1 MLHAQNVF
9 WCASI
14 FQLRFSA
21 AARPSRWLV
30 VSVLPAWHKLHS
42 CANAITR
49 VLLLS
54 KYLTTLV
61 GSKRQTDY
69 VTSVNNQARLFS
81 FVRVNALNEMINF
94 KEIFSVTL
102 ILFSV
107 IDILGSIPFIIL
119 IRKREG
125 KIQAEKATIISGALM
140 ILFLYL
146 GQSIL
151 QLFGLDVASF
161 AVAGAIVIFIV
172 AMEMILGIT
181 LIKDDPQARGSSSI
195 VPLAFPL
202 IAGAGTLTTIL
213 SLRAVYQELNIVI
226 GMVLNLVIVYTVL
239 RSSAWLERVIGES
252 GFAVLRRIFG
262 VILLAIAVKIFKS
275 NVFPG

>member
-1 MLHAQNVF
+1 M
-9 WCASI
+9 
-14 FQLRFSA
+14 
-21 AARPSRWLV
+21 
-30 VSVLPAWHKLHS
+30 
-42 CANAITR
+42 
-49 VLLLS
+49 
-54 KYLTTLV
+54 
-61 GSKRQTDY
+61 
-69 VTSVNNQARLFS
+69 TSL
-81 FVRVNALNEMINF
+81 
-94 KEIFSVTL
+94 KEILSVTL

-125 KIQAEKATIISGALM
+125 RIEAEKATLISAGLM
-140 ILFLYL
+140 VIFLYL

-151 QLFGLDVASF
+151 LLFGLDVASF

-181 LIKDDPQARGSSSI
+181 FIKDDPQAKGSSSI

-213 SLRAVYQELNIVI
+213 SLRAVYEEINILI
-226 GMVLNLVIVYTVL
+226 GIILNLAIVYVVL

-252 GFAVLRRIFG
+252 GFVVLRKVFG
-262 VILLAIAVKIFKS
+262 VILLAIAVKILKNNF
-275 NVFPG
+275 FPG

>member
-1 MLHAQNVF
+1 
-9 WCASI
+9 
-14 FQLRFSA
+14 
-21 AARPSRWLV
+21 
-30 VSVLPAWHKLHS
+30 
-42 CANAITR
+42 
-49 VLLLS
+49 
-54 KYLTTLV
+54 
-61 GSKRQTDY
+61 
-69 VTSVNNQARLFS
+69 
-81 FVRVNALNEMINF
+81 MINI

-125 KIQAEKATIISGALM
+125 KIEAEKATIIATVLM
-140 ILFLYL
+140 ISFMYL
-146 GQSIL
+146 GKSIL

-181 LIKDDPQARGSSSI
+181 LIKDDPNARGSGSV

-213 SLRAVYQELNIVI
+213 SLRAVFAEINILI
-226 GMVLNLVIVYTVL
+226 GIVLNVVIIYWVL

-252 GFAVLRRIFG
+252 GFAVLRRVFG

-275 NVFPG
+275 NVFPQ

>member
-1 MLHAQNVF
+1 MPVKTESEI
-9 WCASI
+9 C
-14 FQLRFSA
+14 
-21 AARPSRWLV
+21 
-30 VSVLPAWHKLHS
+30 
-42 CANAITR
+42 
-49 VLLLS
+49 LS
-54 KYLTTLV
+54 FESMTFNL
-61 GSKRQTDY
+61 
-69 VTSVNNQARLFS
+69 
-81 FVRVNALNEMINF
+81 

-119 IRKREG
+119 IHKREG
-125 KIQAEKATIISGALM
+125 KIQAEKATIISAGLM
-140 ILFLYL
+140 IVFLYL

-181 LIKDDPQARGSSSI
+181 LIKDDTHAKGSASI

-213 SLRAVYQELNIVI
+213 SLRAVYQEWNILTGI
-226 GMVLNLVIVYTVL
+226 ILNLVIIYIVL
-239 RSSAWLERVIGES
+239 RSSAWLERVVGES
-252 GFAVLRRIFG
+252 GFAVLRRVFG

>member
-1 MLHAQNVF
+1 MPDRKSDIFVLVLFML
-9 WCASI
+9 
-14 FQLRFSA
+14 
-21 AARPSRWLV
+21 
-30 VSVLPAWHKLHS
+30 
-42 CANAITR
+42 NA
-49 VLLLS
+49 
-54 KYLTTLV
+54 
-61 GSKRQTDY
+61 
-69 VTSVNNQARLFS
+69 
-81 FVRVNALNEMINF
+81 

-107 IDILGSIPFIIL
+107 IDILGSIPFIIT

-125 KIQAEKATIISGALM
+125 QIQAEKATIIAAVLM
-140 ILFLYL
+140 VSFLYL

-172 AMEMILGIT
+172 ALEMILGIT
-181 LIKDDPQARGSSSI
+181 LIKDDPDAKGSGSI

-213 SLRAVYQELNIVI
+213 SLRAVYEEINILI
-226 GMVLNLVIVYTVL
+226 GMLLNLMFVYAVL
-239 RSSAWLERVIGES
+239 RLSSWLERVIGKS
-252 GFAVLRRIFG
+252 GFAVLRRVFG
-262 VILLAIAVKIFKS
+262 VILLAIAVKIFKT

>member
-1 MLHAQNVF
+1 MFDL
-9 WCASI
+9 
-14 FQLRFSA
+14 
-21 AARPSRWLV
+21 
-30 VSVLPAWHKLHS
+30 
-42 CANAITR
+42 
-49 VLLLS
+49 
-54 KYLTTLV
+54 
-61 GSKRQTDY
+61 
-69 VTSVNNQARLFS
+69 
-81 FVRVNALNEMINF
+81 

-125 KIQAEKATIISGALM
+125 RIEAEKATIISAALM
-140 ILFLYL
+140 IVFMYL
-146 GQSIL
+146 GNSIL

-181 LIKDDPQARGSSSI
+181 LIKDDPTVKGAGSI

-213 SLRAVYQELNIVI
+213 SLRAVYNELNILIGIIFNVI
-226 GMVLNLVIVYTVL
+226 VVYTVL
-239 RSSAWLERVIGES
+239 RSSSWLERVIGES
-252 GFAVLRRIFG
+252 GFSVLRRVFG

-275 NVFPG
+275 NVFPQ